1 MTSIRPACA
10 PAPRAVSR
18 SLHHPG
24 WPLPASLAALS
35 ALSALTLVGALVSGC
50 AQAPV
55 KGAPGA
61 SASPASPVVAAAPI
75 AAASPAAAQQIQPES
90 ESGWE
95 DKPGWVLQRGG
106 VAAANPLAVDAGVEM
121 LRAGGNALDAAIA
134 VQMVLTLVE
143 PQSSGIGGGAFLL
156 HWDGQRLRAFDGRET
171 APAAADESLFL
182 QPDGKPL
189 PFMKAVV
196 GGRSV
201 GTPGLLRMLA
211 QAHAAEGRL
220 PWAQLFAPAIRL
232 CEDGFPVSAR
242 FRKLLAEDEFLAR
255 DPAAARYFLD
265 ADGKPWARGQVL
277 RNPALAEVFRRIA
290 KEGAEAF
297 YRGPIAED
305 IVRRVRSH
313 PTNPGLLSLA
323 DLAAYRPK
331 EREPLCT
338 EAAVPGRPAW
348 RVCGFPPPS
357 SGHLTVM
364 QILGM
369 LPPVPAA
376 QALQSGKPG
385 ADWLHRYTEVARLA
399 FADRNQYIAD
409 PDFVQAPGGRWETL
423 LAPDYL
429 RQRAALVG
437 ERSMGQ
443 APAGQPAAQRSA
455 YAPMAAQPEYGT
467 SHISVVDREGRAVAM
482 TTTIEAVFGA
492 HVMSDGGTGLPGGFL
507 LNNELTDFSMA
518 PRDAQGRPVANRVEP
533 GKRPRSSMSPTLVF
547 NPQDGRL
554 LLSLGSPG
562 GQGIIHYVAKSLV
575 GLRDWDLNLQQAFAL
590 PNFASFNGP
599 TVLESGQFPAATIDA
614 LKARGHTVLERD
626 MTSGLHGL
634 QRQGPAWFGA
644 ADPRREGVAKGD

>member
-1 MTSIRPACA
+1 MTLIAPDRTSSRRAAPGPRSSLLPPAGA
-10 PAPRAVSR
+10 TA
-18 SLHHPG
+18 L
-24 WPLPASLAALS
+24 LALAL
-35 ALSALTLVGALVSGC
+35 LGAGLAGC
-50 AQAPV
+50 AQAPLQ
-55 KGAPGA
+55 
-61 SASPASPVVAAAPI
+61 PASVTAPVAAPAAAPATAPATTRT
-75 AAASPAAAQQIQPES
+75 AALQQQPES

-95 DKPGWVLQRGG
+95 DKPGWLLPHGG
-106 VAAANPLAVDAGVEM
+106 VAAANPLAVDAGVAM

-143 PQSSGIGGGAFLL
+143 PQSSGIGGGAFLM
-156 HWDGQRLRAFDGRET
+156 HWDGRRLRAFDGRET
-171 APAAADESLFL
+171 APAAAGESLFL
-182 QPDGKPL
+182 QPDGKPM
-189 PFMKAVV
+189 PFMQAVV

-220 PWAQLFAPAIRL
+220 PWAQLFEPAIRL
-232 CEDGFPVSAR
+232 SEQGFPVSAR
-242 FRKLLAEDEFLAR
+242 FQKLLAEDEFLAK
-255 DPAAARYFLD
+255 DPVASRYFLD
-265 ADGKPWARGQVL
+265 AAGKPWPRGHLL

-290 KEGAEAF
+290 REGAEAF

-305 IVRRVRSH
+305 LVRRVRSH
-313 PTNPGLLSLA
+313 PTNPGLLALS

-338 EAAVPGRPAW
+338 DGAGPGGQLW
-348 RVCGFPPPS
+348 RLCGFPPPS

-364 QILGM
+364 QMLGM

-376 QALQSGKPG
+376 EALQSGKPG

-409 PDFVQAPGGRWETL
+409 PDFVQAPGGHWETL
-423 LAPDYL
+423 LSPAYL
-429 RQRAALVG
+429 RERARLVG

-443 APAGQPAAQRSA
+443 AQPGQPAAQRSA

-507 LNNELTDFSMA
+507 LNNELTDFSLA

-554 LLSLGSPG
+554 LMSLGSPG
-562 GQGIIHYVAKSLV
+562 GQGIIHYVAKSLLGV
-575 GLRDWDLNLQQAFAL
+575 RDWGLDLQQAFAL
-590 PNFASFNGP
+590 PNVASFNGP
-599 TVLESGQFPAATIDA
+599 TVLETGQFPAATQEA
-614 LKARGHTVLERD
+614 LKARGHTVVERD

-634 QRQGPAWFGA
+634 QRQGSGWFGA
-644 ADPRREGVAKGD
+644 ADPRREGVAKGTEP

>member
-1 MTSIRPACA
+1 MTLSRFPLA
-10 PAPRAVSR
+10 APR
-18 SLHHPG
+18 LH
-24 WPLPASLAALS
+24 WALLLALGSGLA
-35 ALSALTLVGALVSGC
+35 GC
-50 AQAPV
+50 AQAPSQ
-55 KGAPGA
+55 PSGA
-61 SASPASPVVAAAPI
+61 SAASVQ
-75 AAASPAAAQQIQPES
+75 AAQQAQPES

-95 DKPGWVLQRGG
+95 DKPGWQLQRDG
-106 VAAANPLAVDAGVEM
+106 VAAANPLAVDAGVAM

-143 PQSSGIGGGAFLL
+143 PQSSGIGGGAFLM
-156 HWDGQRLRAFDGRET
+156 HWDGRRLRAFDGRET

-182 QPDGKPL
+182 QPDGKPMS
-189 PFMKAVV
+189 FMQAVV

-220 PWAQLFAPAIRL
+220 PWAQLFEPAIRL
-232 CEDGFPVSAR
+232 SEQGFPVSAR
-242 FRKLLAEDEFLAR
+242 FQKLLAEDDFLPR
-255 DPAAARYFLD
+255 DPVAGRYFYD
-265 ADGKPWARGQVL
+265 AAGKPWPRGHVL

-290 KEGAEAF
+290 REGAEAF
-297 YRGPIAED
+297 YRGAIAED
-305 IVRRVRSH
+305 MVRRVSTH
-313 PTNPGLLSLA
+313 PSNPGRLSLA
-323 DLAAYRPK
+323 DLQAYRPR
-331 EREPLCT
+331 ERDPLCT
-338 EAAVPGRPAW
+338 DWSGQGRQPW
-348 RVCGFPPPS
+348 RICGFPPPS
-357 SGHLTVM
+357 SGHLTIM
-364 QILGM
+364 QMLGM

-429 RQRAALVG
+429 RQRASLVG

-443 APAGQPAAQRSA
+443 AQPGQPVPQRSA

-482 TTTIEAVFGA
+482 TTTIEAVFGSRL
-492 HVMSDGGTGLPGGFL
+492 MSDGGTGLPGGFL
-507 LNNELTDFSMA
+507 LNNELTDFSLA

-533 GKRPRSSMSPTLVF
+533 GKRPRSSMSPSLVF

-554 LLSLGSPG
+554 MMSLGSPG
-562 GQGIIHYVAKSLV
+562 GQGIIHYVAKSLI
-575 GLRDWDLNLQQAFAL
+575 GMQDWQLNLQQAFAL

-599 TVLESGQFPAATIDA
+599 TVLEAGQFPAATVEA
-614 LKARGHTVLERD
+614 LKARGHTVQQRD

-634 QRQGPAWFGA
+634 QRQGTGWLGA
-644 ADPRREGVAKGD
+644 ADPRREGVARGE